1 LRNPAE
7 SGRKIGPKQR
17 EIAFDPARAAN
28 HHVVGAGHAA
38 SRQQLAGEGAKA
50 PLHAIADYGAADL
63 LGHGKADADAW
74 IVVLAVADQQDEARR
89 GGPPAA
95 VGSQEIRAFRK
106 CD

>member
-1 LRNPAE
+1 MRNPAE

-17 EIAFDPARAAN
+17 EIAFDPARAAD

-50 PLHAIADYGAADL
+50 PLHAIADDGAADL

-74 IVVLAVADQQDEARR
+74 IVVLAVADQQDEAGRS
-89 GGPPAA
+89 GSPAA
-95 VGSQEIRAFRK
+95 VSSQEIRAFRK
-106 CD
+106 RD